1 MLVTLLVS
9 NKYTTKLPTAGIKN
23 IYELF
28 SLVFFVSFPIIVF
41 KNASLARSVS
51 ATAEFKTKL
60 TRISVIKT
68 F

>member
-28 SLVFFVSFPIIVF
+28 GLVFFRLFPYHSIQER
-41 KNASLARSVS
+41 KSS
-51 ATAEFKTKL
+51 
-60 TRISVIKT
+60 
-68 F
+68 